1 MLGPDD
7 LRFFLAI
14 AEAPSLAAASRALD
28 VSPPA
33 VTQRLRAL
41 EARLGVHLVDRTGR
55 HLALT
60 DEGELIAERGRA
72 ILASL
77 GDLDEALAARRGQV
91 VGHLRIVA
99 PLGFGRAYVAPVAA
113 AFQAAHPEVAIDL
126 MLSDRL
132 GGVPEGTFDLA
143 VHVGAI
149 AQAAPGLIARR
160 LAPNER
166 VICAAPT
173 YLADRGSPKSP
184 GDLRAHACIAL
195 RENDED
201 VTLWRFRRR
210 DPGLQGPG
218 LSTTEERVR
227 IEPRLSSNDGE
238 VVRGWA
244 LAGRGIILRSEWDV
258 AGDLRAGHLVRLL
271 PGHVLP
277 EAPVMALLG
286 ARRHARAAR
295 TRRFLD
301 ALASALDPPPWRDP
315 AGGKAASRE
324 RDPSGLASAAE
335 SG

>member
-41 EARLGVHLVDRTGR
+41 EDRLGVHLVDRAGR

-60 DEGELIAERGRA
+60 DEGELIAERGRT
-72 ILASL
+72 ILAAL

-99 PLGFGRAYVAPVAA
+99 PLGFGRAYVAPVAGS
-113 AFQAAHPEVAIDL
+113 FQAAHPEVAIDL
-126 MLSDRL
+126 MLSDRI

-143 VHVGAI
+143 IHVGAT
-149 AQAAPGLIARR
+149 AQVAPGLIARR
-160 LAPNER
+160 LAPNDR
-166 VICAAPT
+166 IVCASPA
-173 YLADRGSPKSP
+173 YLAAHGVPADP

-201 VTLWRFRRR
+201 VTLWRFRRE
-210 DPGLQGPG
+210 GAGTGPA
-218 LSTTEERVR
+218 EARVR
-227 IEPRLSSNDGE
+227 IEPRLASNDGE

-244 LAGRGIILRSEWDV
+244 LAGRGLILRSEWDV
-258 AGDLRAGHLVRLL
+258 ADDLRAGRLVRLL
-271 PGHVLP
+271 PGYALP
-277 EAPVMALLG
+277 DAPVTALLG
-286 ARRHARAAR
+286 ARRQARAAR

-301 ALASALDPPPWRDP
+301 ALAAALDPPPWRVP
-315 AGGKAASRE
+315 A
-324 RDPSGLASAAE
+324 P
-335 SG
+335 

>member
-28 VSPPA
+28 VSPSA

-41 EARLGVHLVDRTGR
+41 EERLGVHLVDRAGR

-60 DEGELIAERGRA
+60 DEGELIAERGRP
-72 ILASL
+72 ILDSL
-77 GDLDEALAARRGQV
+77 AELDEALAARRGQV

-113 AFQAAHPEVAIDL
+113 SFQAAHPEVAIDL

-143 VHVGAI
+143 IHVGAI
-149 AQAAPGLIARR
+149 ARAAPGLIARR
-160 LAPNER
+160 LAPNDR
-166 VICAAPT
+166 VICAAPA
-173 YLADRGSPKSP
+173 YLAAKGEPATP
-184 GDLRAHACIAL
+184 EDLATQACIAL

-201 VTLWRFRRR
+201 VTLWRFRRDGAEVR
-210 DPGLQGPG
+210 I
-218 LSTTEERVR
+218 R
-227 IEPRLSSNDGE
+227 IEPRLASNDGE

-258 AGDLRAGHLVRLL
+258 AADLRAGRLVRLL
-271 PGHVLP
+271 PDYALP

-286 ARRHARAAR
+286 APRRARAAR
-295 TRRFLD
+295 TGRFLD
-301 ALASALDPPPWRDP
+301 ALAAALDPPPWRV
-315 AGGKAASRE
+315 
-324 RDPSGLASAAE
+324 
-335 SG
+335 

>member
-41 EARLGVHLVDRTGR
+41 EERLGFHLVDRTGR

-72 ILASL
+72 ILAAL

-126 MLSDRL
+126 ILSDRL

-143 VHVGAI
+143 IHVGEVAR
-149 AQAAPGLIARR
+149 AAPGLIARR
-160 LAPNER
+160 LAPNDR
-166 VICAAPT
+166 VICAAPA
-173 YLADRGSPKSP
+173 YLAERGGPAGP
-184 GDLRAHACIAL
+184 GDLRGHACIAL

-201 VTLWRFRRR
+201 VTLWRFRR
-210 DPGLQGPG
+210 DGA
-218 LSTTEERVR
+218 EERVR

-258 AGDLRAGHLVRLL
+258 AGDLRAGRLVRLL
-271 PGHVLP
+271 PGHALP
-277 EAPVMALLG
+277 EAPVTALLG

-301 ALASALDPPPWRDP
+301 ALAHALDPPPWRAP
-315 AGGKAASRE
+315 A
-324 RDPSGLASAAE
+324 P
-335 SG
+335 

>member
-7 LRFFLAI
+7 IRFVLAV

-41 EARLGVHLVDRTGR
+41 EERLGVHLVDRAGR

-60 DEGELIAERGRA
+60 DEGELIAERGRQ
-72 ILASL
+72 ILDSL
-77 GDLDEALAARRGQV
+77 GELDEALAARRGQV

-99 PLGFGRAYVAPVAA
+99 PLGFGRRHVAPVAA
-113 AFQAAHPEVAIDL
+113 AFQAAHPQVAIDL

-132 GGVPEGTFDLA
+132 GGVPAGTFDLA
-143 VHVGAI
+143 IHVGEI

-160 LAPNER
+160 LAPNDR
-166 VICAAPT
+166 VVCAAPA
-173 YLADRGSPKSP
+173 YLSARGEPASPE
-184 GDLRAHACIAL
+184 DLRAHACIAL

-201 VTLWRFRRR
+201 VTLWRFRRDGAEAR
-210 DPGLQGPG
+210 I
-218 LSTTEERVR
+218 R
-227 IEPRLSSNDGE
+227 IEPRLASNDGE

-244 LAGRGIILRSEWDV
+244 LAARGIILRSEWDV
-258 AGDLRAGHLVRLL
+258 ADDLRAGRLVRLL
-271 PGHVLP
+271 PGHALP

-286 ARRHARAAR
+286 APNRARAAR

-301 ALASALDPPPWRDP
+301 ALAAALDPPPWRT
-315 AGGKAASRE
+315 
-324 RDPSGLASAAE
+324 
-335 SG
+335 

>member
-41 EARLGVHLVDRTGR
+41 EERLGVHLVDRTGR
-55 HLALT
+55 HLSLT
-60 DEGELIAERGRA
+60 DEGELVAERGRA
-72 ILASL
+72 ILGSL

-99 PLGFGRAYVAPVAA
+99 PLGFGRAYVAPVAGS
-113 AFQAAHPEVAIDL
+113 FQAAHPEVAIDL
-126 MLSDRL
+126 RLSDRI
-132 GGVPEGTFDLA
+132 GGVPEAAFDLA
-143 VHVGAI
+143 IHVGPI
-149 AQAAPGLIARR
+149 AHAAPGLIARR
-160 LAPNER
+160 LAPNDR
-166 VICAAPT
+166 LLCASPS
-173 YLADRGSPKSP
+173 YLAAHGHPACP

-201 VTLWRFRRR
+201 VTLWRFRQ
-210 DPGLQGPG
+210 DG
-218 LSTTEERVR
+218 TEDRVR

-244 LAGRGIILRSEWDV
+244 LAGRGLILRSEWDV
-258 AGDLRAGHLVRLL
+258 AGDLRAGRLVRLL
-271 PGHVLP
+271 PGYALP
-277 EAPVMALLG
+277 DAPVTALLG
-286 ARRHARAAR
+286 ARRQARAAR

-301 ALASALDPPPWRDP
+301 ALASALDPPPWR
-315 AGGKAASRE
+315 
-324 RDPSGLASAAE
+324 PSTP
-335 SG
+335 